1 MKRLLGLVLA
11 IFLTGGLYSC
21 GAVTPEGPGTGTDS
35 DKPRELTPE
44 QLAKLDKE
52 MADIAHDHDVASMQV
67 AFVMGDEIVYSHAVG
82 QKNLAAQV
90 PASVTDLYRIASISK
105 SFSGVSTMQLVEA
118 GKLSLDDDVSEIVGF
133 PVRNPRF
140 PTVPITVR
148 MLLSHTS
155 SVVDNS
161 KVSYKSSFDETLD
174 PTTASAT
181 NVAACYSSYEP
192 GTHYQYSN
200 RGINL
205 LGAVIEKVSGERF
218 DNYVRQH
225 ILLPLGI
232 TDAGFNVDSLDRS
245 RFASLYTISAS
256 NGEFVEQTGAY
267 ERYPQYDTYRLGID
281 TPHFSPA
288 GGMKISIL
296 GLAEWM
302 LTLKRGG
309 VGTNGVRILPE
320 ARVEQMFQKA
330 TPDNSTVKY
339 GFTLSL
345 SKSLLG
351 FPMRGHTGSAYGL
364 KSVMNYSLD
373 EDFGVVVFCASADGE
388 KGAHGGVAAY
398 SEAAEVLYKAFVR

>member
-1 MKRLLGLVLA
+1 MKKFLTLA
-11 IFLTGGLYSC
+11 LAFLLTGGLFSC
-21 GAVTPEGPGTGTDS
+21 GAATPEGPAETPAG
-35 DKPRELTPE
+35 PRVLTE
-44 QLAKLDKE
+44 AQLAKLEKDLT
-52 MADIAHDHDVASMQV
+52 AVARDHDVVSMQV
-67 AFVMGDEIVYSHAVG
+67 AFVVGNEIVYSKAIG
-82 QKNLAAQV
+82 LKNYEAKT

-118 GKLSLDDDVSEIVGF
+118 GKLSLDDDVSDIVGF
-133 PVRNPRF
+133 RVRNPKF
-140 PTVPITVR
+140 PETPITVR

-161 KVSYKSSFDETLD
+161 KVSYKKSFDVTLN

-181 NVAACYSSYEP
+181 NVAACYSNYEP

-245 RFASLYTISAS
+245 RFASLYTIDDD
-256 NGEFVEQTGAY
+256 GDFKEQKGAY
-267 ERYPQYDTYRLGID
+267 ERYPQYDTYRIGVD
-281 TPHFSPA
+281 TPHLSPA

-309 VGTNGVRILPE
+309 LGRNGVRILPAE
-320 ARVEQMFQKA
+320 RVEQMFQKA

-339 GFTLSL
+339 GFTLSV
-345 SKSLLG
+345 SKTLLG

-364 KSVMNYSLD
+364 KSVLSFSLD
-373 EDFGVVVFCASADGE
+373 QDFGVVVFCSSVDGE
-388 KGAHGGVAAY
+388 KGRHGGVAAY
-398 SEAAEVLYKAFVR
+398 SEAAELLYNAFVR